1 MHAYKSNFFDDFKTL
16 NAAMWLSNNALVAD
30 PDKDD
35 ILTSSPW
42 QWPLTTAGLRM
53 CSWGDK
59 SIKFYLLGNPSV
71 WWPSFVSVFVFLFTC
86 AVYDVRARRQLCN
99 LSLGK
104 KKKKISKHHAG
115 SSFTDD
121 AMIAHRESFLFVGKT
136 LFLGW
141 FLHYIPFFL
150 MGRVTYLHHYFPA
163 LYFSILMVPFLI
175 DHLSVSASSLT
186 RATIFTLAF
195 ALVIANFVF
204 FSPFAYGMA
213 GPVKNYSNR
222 RWLKSWNLIDTL

>member
-104 KKKKISKHHAG
+104 KKKKRYQS
-115 SSFTDD
+115 T
-121 AMIAHRESFLFVGKT
+121 T
-136 LFLGW
+136 LV
-141 FLHYIPFFL
+141 LHL
-150 MGRVTYLHHYFPA
+150 
-163 LYFSILMVPFLI
+163 
-175 DHLSVSASSLT
+175 LT
-186 RATIFTLAF
+186 
-195 ALVIANFVF
+195 
-204 FSPFAYGMA
+204 MQ
-213 GPVKNYSNR
+213 
-222 RWLKSWNLIDTL
+222 

>member
-104 KKKKISKHHAG
+104 KKKYQSTTLVHH
-115 SSFTDD
+115 
-121 AMIAHRESFLFVGKT
+121 L
-136 LFLGW
+136 
-141 FLHYIPFFL
+141 
-150 MGRVTYLHHYFPA
+150 
-163 LYFSILMVPFLI
+163 
-175 DHLSVSASSLT
+175 LT
-186 RATIFTLAF
+186 
-195 ALVIANFVF
+195 
-204 FSPFAYGMA
+204 MQ
-213 GPVKNYSNR
+213 
-222 RWLKSWNLIDTL
+222 